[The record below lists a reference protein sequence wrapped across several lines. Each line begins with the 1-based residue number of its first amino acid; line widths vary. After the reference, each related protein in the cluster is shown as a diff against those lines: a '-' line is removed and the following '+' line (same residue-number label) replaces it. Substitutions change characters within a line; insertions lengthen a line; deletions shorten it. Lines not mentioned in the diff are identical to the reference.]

1 MPFVR
6 LLVIY
11 AVVIAVVVAFFE
23 RGPLMQ
29 MLGLTLESD
38 GGAVASAPAQGAQGM
53 AGEEPEVASG
63 DDAGD
68 AGPGDGAPAAQP
80 LQPPVAD
87 TSAQAQPVTPP
98 APQAAS
104 GAQPL
109 QTPVAGPTATEPP
122 QTETPVATAAQPTD
136 TAPGQAAPAASSDD
150 IAALLAQAR
159 RAYWQGDKVGAE
171 TAYLAIVTQ
180 APDNADVLGELGNLY
195 YGQRKYAAAA
205 NYYFLA
211 GKQLIKDGKT
221 PQVMALIG
229 VLQSIA
235 PARAA
240 ELRSLAT
247 Q

>member
-38 GGAVASAPAQGAQGM
+38 GGAVASAPAQDAQGM
-53 AGEEPEVASG
+53 ADKDREVAPG
-63 DDAGD
+63 DDAGN
-68 AGPGDGAPAAQP
+68 AGPDDGAPAAQP
-80 LQPPVAD
+80 LQTPVAD

-109 QTPVAGPTATEPP
+109 QTPVAAPVAAPTP
-122 QTETPVATAAQPTD
+122 TETEAQTTAAQPTD

-150 IAALLAQAR
+150 VAALLAQAR

-171 TAYLAIVTQ
+171 TAYLAIVEKT
-180 APDNADVLGELGNLY
+180 PDNADVLGELGNLY

>member
-11 AVVIAVVVAFFE
+11 AVVIAAVVVFFE
-23 RGPLMQ
+23 RGPVMQ

-38 GGAVASAPAQGAQGM
+38 GGAVASAPAQSAQGM
-53 AGEEPEVASG
+53 ADEEREAAPG
-63 DDAGD
+63 DDAGPD
-68 AGPGDGAPAAQP
+68 DGAPAAQP
-80 LQPPVAD
+80 LQTPVAD

-98 APQAAS
+98 APQAAG

-109 QTPVAGPTATEPP
+109 QTPVAAPVATPTPTET
-122 QTETPVATAAQPTD
+122 QTETPTAAAQPTD
-136 TAPGQAAPAASSDD
+136 TAPGQMAPASGDT
-150 IAALLAQAR
+150 AALLAQAR
-159 RAYWQGDKVGAE
+159 RAYWQGDKIAAE
-171 TAYLAIVTQ
+171 TAYLAIVQQ
-180 APDNADVLGELGNLY
+180 APDNADILGELGNLY

-240 ELRSLAT
+240 ELRTLAA